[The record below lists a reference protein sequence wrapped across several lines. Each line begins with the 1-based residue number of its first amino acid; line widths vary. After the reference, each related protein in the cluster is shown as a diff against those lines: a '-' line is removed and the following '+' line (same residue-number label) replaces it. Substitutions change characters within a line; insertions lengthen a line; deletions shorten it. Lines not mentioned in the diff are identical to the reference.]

1 MAKRILVIGGTGLL
15 GEPVVRHLRKSGF
28 AMRLM
33 VRNVEQ
39 AARRFGDGF
48 EIVKGDLADA
58 WHLKV
63 AARNCYGVHINLSG
77 KIEQVGVERIAA
89 VASNHRLQRITYIS
103 GTSVAAENVGVPVIR
118 RKFFAEQA
126 IRESGIPYCIFCPTW
141 FMEVLPK
148 YVRSGRAFVFGK
160 QPNPYHLLA
169 ADDYARIVA
178 ASYGTEAA
186 VNKRFIL
193 HGPEGILFY
202 DAVKRYCEV
211 YHPHIT
217 KVSSMPHW
225 LVTFIA
231 ATKGPKELKV
241 ASDFMAAFETIG
253 KLGDP
258 QEANDLFGAPRICL
272 DDWLGRTEGKARRM
286 QAA

>member
-103 GTSVAAENVGVPVIR
+103 GTSVAAENVGVPGDPAQVFR
-118 RKFFAEQA
+118 RASHTRK
-126 IRESGIPYCIFCPTW
+126 RNT
-141 FMEVLPK
+141 VL
-148 YVRSGRAFVFGK
+148 
-160 QPNPYHLLA
+160 HLLPDMVHGGA
-169 ADDYARIVA
+169 AKIC
-178 ASYGTEAA
+178 TERP
-186 VNKRFIL
+186 RFRVRKTT
-193 HGPEGILFY
+193 ES
-202 DAVKRYCEV
+202 
-211 YHPHIT
+211 
-217 KVSSMPHW
+217 VSF
-225 LVTFIA
+225 T
-231 ATKGPKELKV
+231 
-241 ASDFMAAFETIG
+241 
-253 KLGDP
+253 
-258 QEANDLFGAPRICL
+258 
-272 DDWLGRTEGKARRM
+272 RRG
-286 QAA
+286 